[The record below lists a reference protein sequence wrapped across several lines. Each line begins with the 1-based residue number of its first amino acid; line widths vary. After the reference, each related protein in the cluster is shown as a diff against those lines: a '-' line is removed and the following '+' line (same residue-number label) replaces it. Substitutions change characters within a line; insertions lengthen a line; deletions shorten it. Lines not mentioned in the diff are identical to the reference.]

1 MTFSKKESSI
11 KSKKVN
17 YKSSTSYI
25 FYLRYNKQQ
34 DMARLF
40 NIISLIT
47 YGSLDLD
54 TLRTD
59 AAETKLMM
67 ALDLYKR
74 KFM

>member
-1 MTFSKKESSI
+1 
-11 KSKKVN
+11 
-17 YKSSTSYI
+17 
-25 FYLRYNKQQ
+25 
-34 DMARLF
+34 MARLF

-47 YGSLDLD
+47 DGSLDLD

-59 AAETKLMM
+59 AAETKVMM